1 VAREK
6 GFSGPGSGFAFL
18 AREVPERNFELDRI
32 FRPRGTCSVFTP
44 PSNVYNHACDDVWL
58 GCECVLRYQIRK
70 KHGSRPRLANS
81 SNSSAKNVYLRYRYE
96 NVLIMRSLGTLSSG
110 DGKAEET
117 CTLFQCNQ
125 PCHFLSAKSFLTKPA
140 PFSYSSP

>member
-1 VAREK
+1 MAREK

-18 AREVPERNFELDRI
+18 ARGVPERNFELDRI

-96 NVLIMRSLGTLSSG
+96 NVLIMRSLGTLSFG
-110 DGKAEET
+110 DGKAE
-117 CTLFQCNQ
+117 
-125 PCHFLSAKSFLTKPA
+125 KRPA
-140 PFSYSSP
+140 HYSSAINPAISFPPNLSSQSRTFLL